1 MKTLKIDKENSHVFL
16 FENEEGLVS
25 KKRDLTRSQ
34 LSGVAVLKTP
44 DNSLRITL
52 LNYQT
57 WPFVQ
62 HGFASLFTWERFKDD
77 MELELKFFRLETERQ
92 KMLDLYKASITTLK
106 KKLEEKE
113 ENKAK
118 EAKKL

>member
-1 MKTLKIDKENSHVFL
+1 MERNQF
-16 FENEEGLVS
+16 
-25 KKRDLTRSQ
+25 
-34 LSGVAVLKTP
+34 SGVAVLKTP

-92 KMLDLYKASITTLK
+92 KML
-106 KKLEEKE
+106 
-113 ENKAK
+113 ENKIQTNQIFLTYTQKFTAN
-118 EAKKL
+118 